1 MATGK
6 IRVALVG
13 NPNSGK
19 TSLFN
24 QLTGLNQKVGNF
36 PGVTVDKKTGS
47 CTLPDGRQLEILDLP
62 GSYSI
67 YAKSKDEQVVTDI
80 LTNPE
85 DADYPDVLVVIA
97 DASNLKRNL
106 LLLSQVVDLGLPV
119 VLALNMMDLAE
130 RMGKKID
137 AGILEQEFGVP
148 VVAINARKGV
158 GIDDLKTI
166 LTQPVAA
173 RERPFLDVTELAGP
187 KYGKLINQ
195 GPEPQY
201 LRLHQLLSSGEIS
214 AGEARSIQT
223 RDTTL
228 RYGKINKIVARA
240 EKPTQRKG
248 LKLYTDKID
257 AILTHRLWGYLIFIF
272 IMFLIFQ
279 AIFSWASW
287 PMDLIDSYVSRFSG
301 WLGDTLPAGVLTDL
315 LKDGVVPGVGG
326 VLIFVPQIAILFAFI
341 AILEETGY
349 MARVVF
355 LMDKIMRKV
364 GLNGKSV
371 VPLIS
376 GMACAIPAIMATRTI
391 ENWKERL
398 ITIFVTPLIS
408 CSARLPVYTIL
419 IALVIP
425 EKTVLGFLNLQG
437 LVLLGLYLLGFAAA
451 LLSAWLL
458 SRFVHSGQR
467 SFLIMEL
474 PTYKQPR
481 WSNVGYTIIEKVKA
495 FVFEAGKIIV
505 AISIVLWVLASYGP
519 ADMQH
524 AEEAVRQELAG
535 TKYSEQEYNDRLA
548 SYKLEHSYAAV
559 VGKIIEPV
567 IRPLG
572 FDWKIGIALVT
583 SFAAREVFVGTMA
596 TLYSI
601 QSGADDQTTI
611 KDRMQQ
617 EINPET
623 GQPVFTLAVGLSLM
637 IYYVFAMQ
645 CMSTLAIVYRETKGW
660 KWPVLITVYM
670 TALAYLASL
679 LVYNVLR

>member
-47 CTLPDGRQLEILDLP
+47 CTLPDGHQLEILDLP

-80 LTNPE
+80 LTNPD
-85 DADYPDVLVVIA
+85 DAHYPDILVVIA

-106 LLLSQVVDLGLPV
+106 LLLSQMIDLGLPV

-137 AGILEQEFGVP
+137 AAILEKEFGVP
-148 VVAINARKGV
+148 VVTINARKGE
-158 GIDDLKTI
+158 GINDLKTI
-166 LTQPVAA
+166 LAQPVAT

-187 KYGKLINQ
+187 KYAPRINQ

-201 LRLHQLLSSGEIS
+201 LRLHQLLKSGDVS
-214 AGEARSIQT
+214 AEEARSIQT

-240 EKPTQRKG
+240 EQPTSRKG

-315 LKDGVVPGVGG
+315 LKDGIVPGVGG

-458 SRFVHSGQR
+458 SRFVHSDQR

-481 WSNVGYTIIEKVKA
+481 WSNVGYTIIEKVKT

-519 ADMQH
+519 PDMQH

-535 TKYSEQEYNDRLA
+535 TNYSEREFNDRLA

-572 FDWKIGIALVT
+572 FDWKMGIALVT

-601 QSGADDQTTI
+601 QSGADDQATI

-660 KWPVLITVYM
+660 KWPVIITLYM
-670 TALAYLASL
+670 TSLAYLASL
-679 LVYNVLR
+679 VVYHVLR

>member
-36 PGVTVDKKTGS
+36 PGVTVDKKIGS

-85 DADYPDVLVVIA
+85 DADYPDILVVIA

-106 LLLSQVVDLGLPV
+106 LLLSQVADLGLPV

-137 AGILEQEFGVP
+137 ANILEQEFGVP
-148 VVAINARKGV
+148 VVAINARKGE
-158 GIDDLKTI
+158 GINDLKTI
-166 LTQPVAA
+166 LAQPVTA
-173 RERPFLDVTELAGP
+173 RQRPFLDVTELAGP

-287 PMDLIDSYVSRFSG
+287 PM
-301 WLGDTLPAGVLTDL
+301 
-315 LKDGVVPGVGG
+315 
-326 VLIFVPQIAILFAFI
+326 
-341 AILEETGY
+341 
-349 MARVVF
+349 
-355 LMDKIMRKV
+355 
-364 GLNGKSV
+364 
-371 VPLIS
+371 
-376 GMACAIPAIMATRTI
+376 
-391 ENWKERL
+391 
-398 ITIFVTPLIS
+398 
-408 CSARLPVYTIL
+408 
-419 IALVIP
+419 
-425 EKTVLGFLNLQG
+425 
-437 LVLLGLYLLGFAAA
+437 
-451 LLSAWLL
+451 
-458 SRFVHSGQR
+458 
-467 SFLIMEL
+467 
-474 PTYKQPR
+474 
-481 WSNVGYTIIEKVKA
+481 
-495 FVFEAGKIIV
+495 
-505 AISIVLWVLASYGP
+505 
-519 ADMQH
+519 
-524 AEEAVRQELAG
+524 
-535 TKYSEQEYNDRLA
+535 
-548 SYKLEHSYAAV
+548 
-559 VGKIIEPV
+559 
-567 IRPLG
+567 
-572 FDWKIGIALVT
+572 
-583 SFAAREVFVGTMA
+583 
-596 TLYSI
+596 
-601 QSGADDQTTI
+601 
-611 KDRMQQ
+611 
-617 EINPET
+617 
-623 GQPVFTLAVGLSLM
+623 
-637 IYYVFAMQ
+637 
-645 CMSTLAIVYRETKGW
+645 
-660 KWPVLITVYM
+660 
-670 TALAYLASL
+670 
-679 LVYNVLR
+679 